1 MIVSKFPRSST
12 LLKTALSGALFCAAA
27 FVQMPAAAQSSAA
40 DAAIEE
46 ITVTGIRRSLDV
58 AAEIK
63 RDSDAVV
70 DAITAQDIGLF
81 SDNNIGE
88 ALSRVP
94 GILLEREAGE
104 GYRISIRGLGPRFV
118 RTTVNGRTALS
129 ASGGETGNG
138 DDARGFTYNILP
150 SEVVSRAKVSKSTMA
165 YEIEGGI
172 GGVVD
177 LETTRPLEFRPKG
190 DDFYVSGTLRGTY
203 NDLSEDTTYRGTVFL
218 NNKFSENFGVFFA
231 ATLDQADR
239 IDNLAESQ
247 RLRTFDREYDAGTL
261 VNGVPLE
268 EDTDL
273 ALSHFS
279 GVRYQEQPI
288 PRDRETYVAGVQ
300 WQNDNWDINFDWIA
314 GFEDETRDDTRFWY
328 GYGDV
333 LRRFNGDITS
343 LTIDY
348 GDENLD
354 ISDPTLGTLV
364 AYEFEGA
371 DDARRVQ
378 PLAAGLYRRVPRS
391 SDVNVG
397 GLNLEWNN
405 GDDWTVAVDFGY
417 ADQTTERTLERLR
430 TRLNT
435 DFGDGTGDPRLDD
448 GVSGSYDIRSGY
460 PIAILYDSNGD
471 LIDPLDI
478 THQYVEL
485 LERNITWE
493 EASDESFRLDFTK
506 ELEDRSDG
514 DMYSF
519 FDSVQFG
526 FAVNSQKFERSQIVS
541 EDPNSGDYNLSNVR
555 SVIADGILTY
565 VNIPGFVNSFAVGDI
580 ADPTFVD
587 FLTAPVIVSYRDES
601 GDIVNPEG
609 LYRIDQGAS
618 FDLTE
623 DVTAF
628 YLQTNFSGEGPIPYR
643 GNIGVRFVDTE
654 QTNFGW
660 VGDGSGLGF
669 EPLDPANPQV
679 ETSRKYQ
686 HTLPS
691 FNLAFDLTDEWVLR
705 FAANK
710 ALTRPDPIDMS
721 SRLNLDFEDFEG
733 SGGNPN
739 LEPYTTVNYDMS
751 VEWYPE
757 SGGSY
762 GFGFFY
768 KDLESFISSGSNTQ
782 DIDGDEY
789 DIRRPVNT
797 DGGTIN
803 GVEFQFHTP
812 FDFLP
817 GFLQYFGING
827 SYTYVDAEMDAVV
840 PDRGTPISLRGTSE
854 KSGNLVL
861 YFEKE
866 KFGARIAANYRSDY
880 LFQEASDTDRFDEF
894 TEGRT
899 IVDMN
904 IDYIIMENMKVRLSA
919 NNLTE
924 ERRGRYWDT
933 PGQYYSDERD
943 NGRTLVL
950 EFRYASD

>member
-1 MIVSKFPRSST
+1 MS
-12 LLKTALSGALFCAAA
+12 
-27 FVQMPAAAQSSAA
+27 
-40 DAAIEE
+40 
-46 ITVTGIRRSLDV
+46 
-58 AAEIK
+58 
-63 RDSDAVV
+63 
-70 DAITAQDIGLF
+70 
-81 SDNNIGE
+81 
-88 ALSRVP
+88 
-94 GILLEREAGE
+94 
-104 GYRISIRGLGPRFV
+104 RGLGDVYKR
-118 RTTVNGRTALS
+118 
-129 ASGGETGNG
+129 
-138 DDARGFTYNILP
+138 
-150 SEVVSRAKVSKSTMA
+150 
-165 YEIEGGI
+165 
-172 GGVVD
+172 
-177 LETTRPLEFRPKG
+177 
-190 DDFYVSGTLRGTY
+190 
-203 NDLSEDTTYRGTVFL
+203 
-218 NNKFSENFGVFFA
+218 
-231 ATLDQADR
+231 
-239 IDNLAESQ
+239 
-247 RLRTFDREYDAGTL
+247 
-261 VNGVPLE
+261 
-268 EDTDL
+268 
-273 ALSHFS
+273 
-279 GVRYQEQPI
+279 QEQPI

-580 ADPTFVD
+580 ADPTFAD

-643 GNIGVRFVDTE
+643 GNIL
-654 QTNFGW
+654 
-660 VGDGSGLGF
+660 SLIHIS
-669 EPLDPANPQV
+669 EPTRLRRK
-679 ETSRKYQ
+679 SRM
-686 HTLPS
+686 PS
-691 FNLAFDLTDEWVLR
+691 
-705 FAANK
+705 
-710 ALTRPDPIDMS
+710 
-721 SRLNLDFEDFEG
+721 
-733 SGGNPN
+733 
-739 LEPYTTVNYDMS
+739 
-751 VEWYPE
+751 
-757 SGGSY
+757 
-762 GFGFFY
+762 
-768 KDLESFISSGSNTQ
+768 
-782 DIDGDEY
+782 
-789 DIRRPVNT
+789 
-797 DGGTIN
+797 
-803 GVEFQFHTP
+803 
-812 FDFLP
+812 
-817 GFLQYFGING
+817 
-827 SYTYVDAEMDAVV
+827 
-840 PDRGTPISLRGTSE
+840 
-854 KSGNLVL
+854 
-861 YFEKE
+861 
-866 KFGARIAANYRSDY
+866 
-880 LFQEASDTDRFDEF
+880 
-894 TEGRT
+894 
-899 IVDMN
+899 
-904 IDYIIMENMKVRLSA
+904 SA
-919 NNLTE
+919 
-924 ERRGRYWDT
+924 
-933 PGQYYSDERD
+933 
-943 NGRTLVL
+943 
-950 EFRYASD
+950 